1 MKNPLDFATI
11 ISDDCSC
18 VGVSFLQL
26 EKKKEKNGLLTE
38 KGHRVSSSS
47 SSSSIFVSFL
57 FFNPFCQLRKL
68 TRVHQPCSRAEHV
81 RTKLLLGV
89 VQDYEVH
96 AIKNERSRGDETV
109 PREAVKVNYFPDKS

>member
-26 EKKKEKNGLLTE
+26 EKKGKKWSFDG
-38 KGHRVSSSS
+38 KRAP
-47 SSSSIFVSFL
+47 SFL
-57 FFNPFCQLRKL
+57 LLLLLHFRFFSFFFNPFCQLRKL